1 MSLGIVG
8 CNSVSIANF
17 GKFFTIL
24 GDFDFLTYAN
34 VVLSPW
40 DLQRTP
46 RELDL
51 SWVPIDA

>member
-1 MSLGIVG
+1 MSLVITG

-17 GKFFTIL
+17 GDFFTIY

-46 RELDL
+46 REYDL